1 MGISIE
7 VANLE
12 LDDVLGKLSD
22 GSHELVLRK
31 RKRKK
36 SLTANSYMW
45 VLCDEIAK
53 VLHTTKDAVYKQA
66 ILNVGVYVPM
76 ACVERAWKRTKMVWE
91 ARGLGYFCQETDKK
105 DGWVAFN
112 AYIGTSAYSSV
123 ELSRVINELVN
134 EAESVGINTLASR
147 ELKKLVLKWRK
158 GHGDTEG
165 TTDSTFSGGI

>member
-1 MGISIE
+1 MGISVE

-12 LDDVLGKLSD
+12 LDDVLKRLSD

-31 RKRKK
+31 RKKKK
-36 SLTANSYMW
+36 SLTANAYMW

-53 VLHTTKDAVYKQA
+53 VLHTTKDSVYKQA

-76 ACVERAWKRTKMVWE
+76 ACVEQAWKRTKIVWE
-91 ARGLGYFCQETDKK
+91 TRGLGYFCQETDRKN
-105 DGWVAFN
+105 GWVAFN
-112 AYIGTSAYSSV
+112 AYIGTSAYSSA

-147 ELKKLVLKWRK
+147 ELKKLILKWREEYGK
-158 GHGDTEG
+158 TKG
-165 TTDSTFSGGI
+165 TTDPTFSGGV